1 MYKQILIDTDILID
15 FGRADLKA
23 ATYLQNI
30 ALTHN
35 LFISS
40 ITAME
45 LLIGAANK
53 QELGIIEKF
62 IKRFSIIHIDKLVSE
77 TAYNLI
83 KEYRL
88 SYGLLLADALIA
100 STSIVNNIDFI
111 SKNQKDY
118 RFIKDLKLLSY

>member
-23 ATYLQNI
+23 ATYLQNMS
-30 ALTHN
+30 LTHN
-35 LFISS
+35 LCISS

-53 QELGIIEKF
+53 QELNIIEKF
-62 IKRFSIIHIDKLVSE
+62 INRFTIIHIDRLVSE
-77 TAYNLI
+77 TAYNLL

-111 SKNQKDY
+111 SKNRKDY
-118 RFIKDLKLLSY
+118 RFIKDLKLLPY

>member
-23 ATYLQNI
+23 ANYLQNI

-35 LFISS
+35 LCISS

-77 TAYNLI
+77 TAYNLL

-118 RFIKDLKLLSY
+118 RFIKDLKLLAY

>member
-23 ATYLQNI
+23 ATYLQNMG
-30 ALTHN
+30 LTHN
-35 LFISS
+35 LCISS

>member
-15 FGRADLKA
+15 CGRADLKA
-23 ATYLQNI
+23 ATYLQNQS
-30 ALTHN
+30 LTHN
-35 LFISS
+35 LCISS

-53 QELGIIEKF
+53 KELNIIEKF
-62 IKRFSIIHIDKLVSE
+62 IHRFTVIHIDRLVSE
-77 TAYNLI
+77 TAYNLL

-88 SYGLLLADALIA
+88 SNDLLLADALIA